1 MPGSLFLEYKS
12 KVVYKSWR
20 DSNIDSP
27 LERQTRKK
35 AEMYGSCM
43 DGSCMDHVTADQKV
57 VEVCFD
63 V

>member
-1 MPGSLFLEYKS
+1 MPGSLFLEYKPN
-12 KVVYKSWR
+12 VVYKSWR

-35 AEMYGSCM
+35 TEIQK
-43 DGSCMDHVTADQKV
+43 CMDHFTADQKV
-57 VEVCFD
+57 VEVCFH

>member
-35 AEMYGSCM
+35 AEKQKY
-43 DGSCMDHVTADQKV
+43 MDHFTADQKV

>member
-1 MPGSLFLEYKS
+1 MPGSLFLEYKPN
-12 KVVYKSWR
+12 VVYKSWR

-35 AEMYGSCM
+35 IEIQK
-43 DGSCMDHVTADQKV
+43 CMDHFTADQKV
-57 VEVCFD
+57 VEVCFH

>member
-12 KVVYKSWR
+12 KVVYISWR

-35 AEMYGSCM
+35 AENKK
-43 DGSCMDHVTADQKV
+43 CMDHVTGDQKV